1 METAKPLLMATDMKM
16 DWRPLVAATGKLAQ
30 AWSRPV
36 VPVHV
41 VTVDT
46 DSVLVDYYRR
56 QLTQQLFEPL
66 MQEVAGQSWTM
77 QHPVVL
83 TGAIVDRLV
92 SYGLQHESPLIV
104 MGAGRVGPT
113 GTLVPGT
120 FTEAVLQQSR
130 RPVLAVHPSQPL
142 EFARIVCPVDNSAT
156 ARRGLHNAIQLA
168 RTFGAALT
176 VMTVVPEI
184 SWLEAAAEVR
194 TLTNAIEEYSLEW
207 EQEFDKSLQS
217 FDFSGVEWTRVV
229 KFGSPADE
237 IAAEAQRQNADLL
250 MVGAIGRSGLA
261 QAMLGSTV
269 RRLFRQLPCSV
280 LVVHDE
286 DLPTPADPC

>member
-1 METAKPLLMATDMKM
+1 MESTTPILMATDMKM
-16 DWRPLVAATGKLAQ
+16 DWRPLVSTCGKLAT
-30 AWSRPV
+30 ALDRPV

-66 MQEVAGQSWTM
+66 MQEVVGQPWSM

-92 SYGLQHESPLIV
+92 SFGLQHQSPLIV
-104 MGAGRVGPT
+104 MGAGRVGPNDR
-113 GTLVPGT
+113 LVPGT
-120 FTEAVLQQSR
+120 FTEGVLQQSR
-130 RPVLAVHPSQPL
+130 RPVLAVHPTRPVN
-142 EFARIVCPVDNSAT
+142 FARIVCPVDNSAT
-156 ARRGLHNAIQLA
+156 ARRGLHNAIHLA
-168 RTFGAALT
+168 RLFQADLT
-176 VMTVVPEI
+176 ILSVVPEV
-184 SWLEAAAEVR
+184 SWLEAATEAR
-194 TLTNAIEEYSLEW
+194 TLTNAIEEYSLQW
-207 EQEFDKSLQS
+207 EQDFDRLLET
-217 FDFSGVEWTRVV
+217 FDLTGIQWQRVV

-237 IAAEAQRQNADLL
+237 IVAESQRQEADLL
-250 MVGAIGRSGLA
+250 VVGAIGRSGLA

-269 RRLFRQLPCSV
+269 RRVFRQLPCSL

-286 DLPTPADPC
+286 DLPNPRD

>member
-1 METAKPLLMATDMKM
+1 METSTPLLLATDMKM
-16 DWRPLVAATGKLAQ
+16 DWRPLVAATGKLAV

-66 MQEVAGQSWTM
+66 MQEVSGESWTM

-83 TGAIVDRLV
+83 TGAIVDRIV
-92 SYGLQHESPLIV
+92 SFGLQHESPLIIV
-104 MGAGRVGPT
+104 GAGRMTASGA
-113 GTLVPGT
+113 LVPGT
-120 FTEAVLQQSR
+120 LTEGVLQASR
-130 RPVLAVHPSQPL
+130 RPVLAVHPVQPL
-142 EFARIVCPVDNSAT
+142 NFARLICPVDNSAT
-156 ARRGLHNAIQLA
+156 ARRGLQNAIQLA
-168 RTFGAALT
+168 RTFGSALT
-176 VMTVVPEI
+176 VMSVVPEV

-194 TLTNAIEEYSLEW
+194 TLTNAIEEYSLRW
-207 EQEFDKSLQS
+207 EQEFDAILADC
-217 FDFSGVEWTRVV
+217 DFTGVNWTRVV

-250 MVGAIGRSGLA
+250 IVGAIGRSGLA

-269 RRLFRQLPCSV
+269 RRLFRQLPCSL
-280 LVVHDE
+280 LVVHDV
-286 DLPTPADPC
+286 DLPRAVN